1 MNGSSCIHTKL
12 FLKEKLTIKL
22 KFGSYKICDTISIYS
37 SNSSKK
43 ELGPW
48 RIWGL
53 DLNSY
58 VSRVE
63 AWIWAWTLTYLKS
76 KLGHL
81 DFGMTHIH

>member
-43 ELGPW
+43 EVRTWTLAYLGFGLELLCVSS
-48 RIWGL
+48 WGL
-53 DLNSY
+53 DL
-58 VSRVE
+58 
-63 AWIWAWTLTYLKS
+63 
-76 KLGHL
+76 GL
-81 DFGMTHIH
+81 DFDIS